1 MPTRSGN
8 SYLKDFEGDA
18 ARSLRIQQ
26 ARRGASPVEDE
37 ETGKLVF
44 PDDSEP
50 VAQGSN
56 AQRMNAA
63 DLIRGSTALDE
74 MDSVFGSPEPGFGLG
89 QGRASG
95 SQVPRP
101 SPSASSFDQW
111 AGGESFEDRSQ
122 ATEESGDSRPD
133 STGPRP
139 SKREVSSAAF
149 FEVLSSAN
157 CAFSSWLARAGIFL
171 AMGVCARGFL
181 ARVATALFA
190 RILMAELGVAF
201 AAPREDISAFLCMF
215 PCAHELISVW
225 SLAHFFNRPPGLESL
240 ARRLG
245 VAVESRDRKGKSK
258 LTALS
263 LITANTVA
271 EIKDLRSAIKVQ
283 RALLAE
289 GTADDALGDD
299 NVAPEID
306 SLLEW
311 LSPHQLSML
320 TPAEKRARL
329 MGLFGLMLDVLFS

>member
-8 SYLKDFEGDA
+8 SYLKDFEEDA

-26 ARRGASPVEDE
+26 ARREASSVYNE
-37 ETGKLVF
+37 EAGKLVF

-50 VAQGSN
+50 VTPGSN
-56 AQRMNAA
+56 ARSESIDA
-63 DLIRGSTALDE
+63 
-74 MDSVFGSPEPGFGLG
+74 FGPPEPGFYLDS
-89 QGRASG
+89 GRASG

-101 SPSASSFDQW
+101 SPTIASFIQW
-111 AGGESFEDRSQ
+111 MDGEFVDDRSQ
-122 ATEESGDSRPD
+122 ATGESGDSRPD

-181 ARVATALFA
+181 ARVATALFV

-215 PCAHELISVW
+215 PCAHALISVW
-225 SLAHFFNRPPGLESL
+225 SLAHFFDRPPGLESL

-263 LITANTVA
+263 LTTANAVA

-283 RALLAE
+283 RALFAE

-299 NVAPEID
+299 NVAPEIY
-306 SLLEW
+306 SLLER